1 MKVAVKDKLVQT
13 LVEKSQKLNEEKL
26 AEVLDF
32 AEFLVNK
39 CEEGII
45 KKGIQV
51 LARQSK
57 SFKFLTEGPDL
68 YSLKD
73 VKL

>member
-1 MKVAVKDKLVQT
+1 MKIATKNKLVQI
-13 LVEKSQKLNEEKL
+13 LIKKSQRLNEEKL

-32 AEFLVNK
+32 ADFLIK
-39 CEEGII
+39 KYEEEII

-51 LARQSK
+51 LANQSK
-57 SFKFLTEGPDL
+57 SFKFLIKEPDL

>member
-1 MKVAVKDKLVQT
+1 MRVEATNKLVQT

-32 AEFLVNK
+32 IEFLINK
-39 CEEGII
+39 YEEEII
-45 KKGIQV
+45 KKGIQA
-51 LARQSK
+51 LARKSK
-57 SFKFLTEGPDL
+57 SFKFLTKEPYL

-73 VKL
+73 VK

>member
-1 MKVAVKDKLVQT
+1 MKVAEKNKLVQT

-32 AEFLVNK
+32 TEFLVNK

-57 SFKFLTEGPDL
+57 SLKFLTKEPDL

>member
-1 MKVAVKDKLVQT
+1 MKVAVKNKLVQI
-13 LVEKSQKLNEEKL
+13 LIEKSQRLNEEKL

-39 CEEGII
+39 YEEEII

-51 LARQSK
+51 LAHQSK
-57 SFKFLTEGPDL
+57 SFKFLTEEPDL